1 MYHNSPDLDRIESV
15 RLYVDS
21 RTEIYAY
28 SDTPLMY
35 GGDPVKEIFNNES
48 NNNACCLVDGGSQL
62 PEYGTGGRLW
72 TGMRRHS
79 AF

>member
-1 MYHNSPDLDRIESV
+1 
-15 RLYVDS
+15 
-21 RTEIYAY
+21 
-28 SDTPLMY
+28 MY